1 MDQIGI
7 FHYITLFAVYCFL
20 GWTLEVIYRTL
31 TCRKFI
37 NAGFLFGPFIPIYGM
52 GAFLT
57 LALHELLLSWPVWL
71 QFVAFGLAI
80 TLLEY
85 LVGFFSEKIFKLQ
98 LWNYSENRFNL
109 HGRVC
114 LHFSLFWTV
123 LAFVFVLWIH
133 PVIFQRLSLFHDSA
147 IRVAAIIFMLY
158 FWIDFT
164 FSVMSLAAFR
174 RGIAYLY
181 EEYFNLSNIE
191 IEDIL
196 KSFQRLREAF
206 PDLNLYI
213 NQNINQ
219 KIKTR
224 IGSFLKP
231 IQEKIILEL
240 YGRKAFEE
248 EYYETV
254 RDILQHEEFLKLKD
268 FFHHNSSIYHHVH
281 DVAYLSYRISKF
293 LKLDYRS
300 TARGA
305 LLHDFFLYDWRNHDV
320 PDLPREKFHG
330 LEHPKIAVANAKK
343 HFTIND
349 IEEDIIKKHM
359 WPLTIVPP
367 KYKESYIVS
376 FADKYLSSKEFVS
389 EYKKRAQARR
399 SEKDHKRH
407 KKTRLQQDKNNQ
419 IIQ

>member
-1 MDQIGI
+1 MTSLNI
-7 FHYITLFAVYCFL
+7 FYYIALFAIYCFL
-20 GWTLEVIYRTL
+20 GWALEVIYRSVTQ
-31 TCRKFI
+31 RKFI

-57 LALHELLLSWPVWL
+57 LALQELLKSQPLAL
-71 QFVAFGLAI
+71 QFVVFGVSI
-80 TLLEY
+80 TGLEY

-98 LWNYSENRFNL
+98 LWDYSENRFNL

-114 LHFSLFWTV
+114 LPFSLCWTA
-123 LAFVFVLWIH
+123 LAFGFVLLIH
-133 PVIFQRLSLFHDSA
+133 PVIFKELSAQSDTAVRIFA
-147 IRVAAIIFMLY
+147 VAFMIY

-174 RGIAYLY
+174 KGMSYLY
-181 EEYFNLSNIE
+181 DQYFNLSSLE

-206 PDLNLYI
+206 PDLNKYI
-213 NQNINQ
+213 HQGINR
-219 KIKTR
+219 KIRSR
-224 IGSFLKP
+224 IGSLIKP
-231 IQEKIILEL
+231 VQDKLISEIE
-240 YGRKAFEE
+240 GRKPFEA
-248 EYYETV
+248 EYYDV
-254 RDILQHEEFLKLKD
+254 VGDILRHEEFLKLKD

-305 LLHDFFLYDWRNHDV
+305 LLHDFFLYDWRHHDV

-330 LEHPKIAVANAKK
+330 IEHPKIAVANAKK
-343 HFTIND
+343 HFTINE
-349 IEEDIIKKHM
+349 IEEDIIRKHM
-359 WPLTIVPP
+359 WPLTLVPP
-367 KYKESYIVS
+367 KYKESYVVS

-389 EYKKRAQARR
+389 EYKKRIQRFRSDKAELRR
-399 SEKDHKRH
+399 G
-407 KKTRLQQDKNNQ
+407 KNGLPDEN
-419 IIQ
+419 